1 MPNWTGPLTYDDC
14 LGLMNTPYRLR
25 NGVIIGNNT
34 RLHKSVEGCAFDVR
48 LHGNLIMR
56 INASGCEVFSGGW
69 YSVTTKARLN
79 RYLPRRVNV
88 RQKNWCWHWEVYTGG
103 QWVKVTPISE
113 GNFVAPD
120 WVNGVDGVRQ
130 IHKSLEVFVKKSMP
144 EVLQEV
150 LA

>member
-1 MPNWTGPLTYDDC
+1 MPNWTEPLTYDAC

-56 INASGCEVFSGGW
+56 INASGWEVFTGGW

-79 RYLPRRVNV
+79 RYLPRHVNL
-88 RQKNWCWHWEVYTGG
+88 RQKNWCWNWEVNGYM
-103 QWVKVTPISE
+103 VAPFSE
-113 GNFVAPD
+113 GNFVASSSPHFLCTVSKD
-120 WVNGVDGVRQ
+120 
-130 IHKSLEVFVKKSMP
+130 LETFVWKRMP

>member
-1 MPNWTGPLTYDDC
+1 MPNWIGPLTYDDC

-56 INASGCEVFSGGW
+56 INASGWEVFSGGW

-79 RYLPRRVNV
+79 RYLPRHVNV
-88 RQKNWCWHWEVYTGG
+88 RQKNWCWNWEVYTGG
-103 QWVKVTPISE
+103 EWVKVAPFSE

-120 WVNGVDGVRQ
+120 WMNNVDGAGQ
-130 IHKSLEVFVKKSMP
+130 IHKSLEGFVRKRMP

>member
-1 MPNWTGPLTYDDC
+1 MPNWTEPLTYDAC

-56 INASGCEVFSGGW
+56 VNASGWEVFTGGW
-69 YSVTTKARLN
+69 TTVTTKARLN
-79 RYLPRRVNV
+79 RYLPRGINV
-88 RQKNWCWHWEVYTGG
+88 RQKNWCWHWEVFGG
-103 QWVKVTPISE
+103 LPHHQPLPFGE
-113 GNFVAPD
+113 GNFVSFDSTRLAFN
-120 WVNGVDGVRQ
+120 V
-130 IHKSLEVFVKKSMP
+130 HKDLETFVKNRMP

>member
-1 MPNWTGPLTYDDC
+1 MPNWTKPLTYDAC

-56 INASGCEVFSGGW
+56 INASGWEVFTGGW
-69 YSVTTKARLN
+69 TTVTTKARLN
-79 RYLPRRVNV
+79 RYLPRGITV
-88 RQKNWCWHWEVYTGG
+88 RQQNWCWNWEAHDGEKWNYLM
-103 QWVKVTPISE
+103 PFRE
-113 GNFVAPD
+113 GNFVPLDAPR
-120 WVNGVDGVRQ
+120 VP
-130 IHKSLEVFVKKSMP
+130 IYLSLEQYVKNRMP
-144 EVLQEV
+144 EVLQAV

>member
-1 MPNWTGPLTYDDC
+1 MPNWTEPLTYDAC

-56 INASGCEVFSGGW
+56 INASGWEVFTKGW
-69 YSVTTKARLN
+69 TTVTTKARIN
-79 RYLPRRVNV
+79 RYLPRGINV
-88 RQKNWCWHWEVYTGG
+88 IQRNWCWYWEVFTGEE
-103 QWVKVTPISE
+103 WAKIAAFSE
-113 GNFVAPD
+113 GHFVEPD
-120 WVNGVDGVRQ
+120 SLS
-130 IHKSLEVFVKKSMP
+130 IHKSLEAFVKSRMP